1 MTIRVATRAFNLYT
15 TSAVYRVPETW
26 NKWSARAEHHP
37 VRNKSRDAYIV
48 IFPIS
53 PPTEERG
60 VPLRQSSAITGNR
73 RGYIL
78 EYFLHD
84 STALRMWIWGRP
96 RKRKVAKGGGKP
108 KLRSINET
116 GELRSKRV
124 FGIQARFVLTAAVEC
139 RMFIFIVVWIEPNLV
154 PFT

>member
-60 VPLRQSSAITGNR
+60 VPLRQSSAITGEDISSSTSSTIQQLYECGFEGGRGSGRWPKAVVNR
-73 RGYIL
+73 NYVP
-78 EYFLHD
+78 
-84 STALRMWIWGRP
+84 ST
-96 RKRKVAKGGGKP
+96 KP
-108 KLRSINET
+108 ANYDQNVCSVFKL
-116 GELRSKRV
+116 
-124 FGIQARFVLTAAVEC
+124 VLC
-139 RMFIFIVVWIEPNLV
+139 
-154 PFT
+154 